1 MWWHWVQKKT
11 YLDLHSPQHRPNMH
25 FPSHRWLA
33 LREWGFRKECSTC
46 YFNQHAPCGE
56 GIRSSISL
64 LCTPMCSAITLT
76 CLSVFPPV
84 RHLCCSKHSSH
95 FFMLTYL
102 LGLVKDSDHIKQAS
116 VDLWAAAHVGR
127 LFTRQPGKARSFGTW
142 RCGLVRHWS
151 YTLHGNTSK
160 RNDSDTNT
168 LQHRA
173 VSQRE
178 KHQSCI
184 IKMGEKRAALDTSP
198 WDKRGT
204 SHRCVQ
210 CSPPTLVSGI

>member
-11 YLDLHSPQHRPNMH
+11 YLDLPSPQHLPNMH

-116 VDLWAAAHVGR
+116 LDLWAAAHVGW
-127 LFTRQPGKARSFGTW
+127 LFTRQSGKACSFGTW
-142 RCGLVRHWS
+142 RSGLVRHWS
-151 YTLHGNTSK
+151 YYFAWEHFQNATTVTRIPCNTGQYYSK
-160 RNDSDTNT
+160 KNI
-168 LQHRA
+168 
-173 VSQRE
+173 
-178 KHQSCI
+178 SCI
-184 IKMGEKRAALDTSP
+184 INGRKENST
-198 WDKRGT
+198 W
-204 SHRCVQ
+204 HF
-210 CSPPTLVSGI
+210 TLR